1 MATYDSAK
9 TRRVAREMTQL
20 RQTLEMDVDAGLR
33 GALPLIAELRGKTA
47 QAMEEALEDLVRAER
62 ALGDEFEALAHS
74 VNAYADRLEQA
85 DDWLAKR
92 M

>member
-1 MATYDSAK
+1 MIPQK
-9 TRRVAREMTQL
+9 R
-20 RQTLEMDVDAGLR
+20 AGS
-33 GALPLIAELRGKTA
+33 
-47 QAMEEALEDLVRAER
+47 RAER
-62 ALGDEFEALAHS
+62 ALGDELEALAHS

>member
-47 QAMEEALEDLVRAER
+47 QAMEEAL
-62 ALGDEFEALAHS
+62 GK
-74 VNAYADRLEQA
+74 AYQA
-85 DDWLAKR
+85 VEKIRWQGVHYRKDIGRTK
-92 M
+92 

>member
-1 MATYDSAK
+1 MWTPAC
-9 TRRVAREMTQL
+9 
-20 RQTLEMDVDAGLR
+20 AGPCPSSPNC
-33 GALPLIAELRGKTA
+33 AGKTA

-62 ALGDEFEALAHS
+62 ALGDELEALAHS

>member
-1 MATYDSAK
+1 
-9 TRRVAREMTQL
+9 
-20 RQTLEMDVDAGLR
+20 
-33 GALPLIAELRGKTA
+33 
-47 QAMEEALEDLVRAER
+47 MEEALEDLVRAER
-62 ALGDEFEALAHS
+62 ALGDELEALAHS

>member
-9 TRRVAREMTQL
+9 TRRVAREMTQR

-62 ALGDEFEALAHS
+62 ALGDELEALAHS

>member
-62 ALGDEFEALAHS
+62 ALAHS